1 MNLALRA
8 QEFDG
13 DVAEGRV
20 AEVAGNVREAATGEV
35 HFAVFEDL
43 MQLGLS
49 GDGVDN
55 VRRTK
60 NDIEVVEVVL
70 VKKRGVVGRDFHVVG
85 ANVAVFDF
93 QMMVG
98 LAG

>member
-1 MNLALRA
+1 
-8 QEFDG
+8 
-13 DVAEGRV
+13 
-20 AEVAGNVREAATGEV
+20 
-35 HFAVFEDL
+35 
-43 MQLGLS
+43 
-49 GDGVDN
+49 
-55 VRRTK
+55 
-60 NDIEVVEVVL
+60 VL

>member
-1 MNLALRA
+1 ME
-8 QEFDG
+8 EFDG

-20 AEVAGNVREAATGEV
+20 AEIAGNVGEAAAGEM
-35 HFAVFEDL
+35 HFSVFEDL

-49 GDGVDN
+49 GNGVDD
-55 VRRTK
+55 VRRTQ
-60 NDIEVVEVVL
+60 NHIEVVEVVL
-70 VKKRGVVGRDFHVVG
+70 VKKRGFVGRDLHVVG
-85 ANVAVFDF
+85 ANIVVFDF